1 MEGLFQSSES
11 LSKSLEA
18 CEPKPSCQ
26 KGRFVISVNT
36 YLQTLGSTLVLNQS
50 EKDSIITSL
59 STLKSRLSSY
69 FGSDISEKKEFGS
82 YSRGTILPRKADCNS
97 DVDLMIVFCNPND
110 YKPQTFLNRLK
121 TFAEYY
127 YSRSEIYQSSPTI
140 VLELNHIKFE
150 LVPAQIRYGSYYIPN
165 GPSDWIYTDVDGLR
179 DSVLKSNNN
188 NNFMIKPVIRLLK
201 HWNIQN
207 NSRKMASFSL
217 EKKIAEDLMYAY
229 FSCSSYTDY
238 VLKAL
243 NAIMYFTDTEAV
255 RKAINQV
262 KNAISLENDN
272 YPYLALAE
280 IERVFPEV

>member
-1 MEGLFQSSES
+1 M
-11 LSKSLEA
+11 
-18 CEPKPSCQ
+18 
-26 KGRFVISVNT
+26 SVNT
-36 YLQTLGSTLVLNQS
+36 YLQTLGSTLVLTQS
-50 EKDSIITSL
+50 EKDSIVTSL

-82 YSRGTILPRKADCNS
+82 YSRGTILPRKADCYS
-97 DVDLMIVFCNPND
+97 DVDLMVVFCNPND

-121 TFAEYY
+121 AFAEYY

-165 GPSDWIYTDVDGLR
+165 GPSDWIYTDVDGLK
-179 DSVLKSNNN
+179 DSVLNSNSNNN
-188 NNFMIKPVIRLLK
+188 YIIKPVIRLLK

-207 NSRKMASFSL
+207 NSRRMASFSL
-217 EKKIAEDLMYAY
+217 EKKIADDLMYAY
-229 FSCSSYTDY
+229 ISCSSYTDY

-243 NAIMYFTDTEAV
+243 EAIKYFTDTEAV

-262 KNAISLENDN
+262 KNAISLEKDN

-280 IERVFPEV
+280 IKKVFPEV

>member
-1 MEGLFQSSES
+1 
-11 LSKSLEA
+11 
-18 CEPKPSCQ
+18 
-26 KGRFVISVNT
+26 
-36 YLQTLGSTLVLNQS
+36 
-50 EKDSIITSL
+50 
-59 STLKSRLSSY
+59 
-69 FGSDISEKKEFGS
+69 
-82 YSRGTILPRKADCNS
+82 
-97 DVDLMIVFCNPND
+97 MIVFCNPND